1 MNPAPTNDSN
11 ALTPLVGLDRQL
23 FVGAAFMAAR
33 KRRPL
38 AGGRKARPYEQ
49 LHGIALDPRPSEKV
63 WTKRIHLASRASP
76 FRVAC
81 CS

>member
-1 MNPAPTNDSN
+1 MDKANPSGEPCIAISC
-11 ALTPLVGLDRQL
+11 GLL

-49 LHGIALDPRPSEKV
+49 LHGIALDTRLNEILSTPSEK
-63 WTKRIHLASRASP
+63 LAVRASDSG
-76 FRVAC
+76 A
-81 CS
+81 